1 MQSVVNPQAARLKK
15 RTPIRTIPPTSKLT
29 PVSRAHQ
36 PIIAG
41 LPPNQRWDT
50 SARVGRRKEA
60 TGLILNPRWRKQP
73 SAWATVAIVGPSTH
87 WFVSTQPRRSAMD
100 MEFVSVG
107 DLDRGRAFATLV
119 LAFSA
124 DPFVRWIYPEAS
136 EYPTH
141 FPEAL
146 EAFGGNAF
154 ERKGVWR
161 LGDFAAVSL
170 WLPPGVEPGGEATVA
185 LFKATVDTG
194 KFGDLL
200 DVFGQMDEAHPS
212 RPHWYLGPE
221 AAGDFDVRIGGGPTV
236 VRELPRRRPGI
247 QLHVVQ
253 VPILLGRGVRLW
265 DGVGS
270 VEERYDIEA
279 VSSPSGVTHLTF
291 TLSITDP
298 CEPPAR

>member
-1 MQSVVNPQAARLKK
+1 
-15 RTPIRTIPPTSKLT
+15 
-29 PVSRAHQ
+29 
-36 PIIAG
+36 
-41 LPPNQRWDT
+41 
-50 SARVGRRKEA
+50 
-60 TGLILNPRWRKQP
+60 
-73 SAWATVAIVGPSTH
+73 
-87 WFVSTQPRRSAMD
+87 

-136 EYPTH
+136 QYLTH

-146 EAFGGNAF
+146 QAFGGNAF

-212 RPHWYLGPE
+212 RPHWYLPWFGVDCALQGQGLGSSLMTTCLKVVDREHLPAYLDSTNPRNVSFYQRHGFE
-221 AAGDFDVRIGGGPTV
+221 VTEQSQAGDSPPMISMF
-236 VRELPRRRPGI
+236 REPR
-247 QLHVVQ
+247 
-253 VPILLGRGVRLW
+253 
-265 DGVGS
+265 
-270 VEERYDIEA
+270 
-279 VSSPSGVTHLTF
+279 
-291 TLSITDP
+291 
-298 CEPPAR
+298 